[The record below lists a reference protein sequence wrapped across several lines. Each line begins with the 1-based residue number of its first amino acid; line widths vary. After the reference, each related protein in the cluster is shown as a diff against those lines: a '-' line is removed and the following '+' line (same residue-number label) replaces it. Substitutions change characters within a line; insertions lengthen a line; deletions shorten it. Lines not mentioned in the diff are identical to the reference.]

1 MVRLCRSGI
10 LVNSENM
17 QKEILR
23 GKVVLANFDDL
34 GVSGG
39 EGIVME

>member
-1 MVRLCRSGI
+1 MRLCRSEI
-10 LVNSENM
+10 LVSSENM
-17 QKEILR
+17 QKENLR
-23 GKVVLANFDDL
+23 EKVALANFDGL